1 MYISDNS
8 VSYLILIISSQFFL
22 DVVCTAN
29 VINFKLFWLRS
40 YLATIPLVV
49 KVSLKKLEDDSGWK
63 ILSIRKKILKS
74 RIQFVNVNVFFHFSL
89 TLLLGIIGNLLIL
102 VAILGYKKMKSPT
115 NVFLASLALADLL
128 LCLICIPVKVRNLYM
143 NNLQKM
149 NSY

>member
-1 MYISDNS
+1 M
-8 VSYLILIISSQFFL
+8 
-22 DVVCTAN
+22 
-29 VINFKLFWLRS
+29 
-40 YLATIPLVV
+40 
-49 KVSLKKLEDDSGWK
+49 LKC
-63 ILSIRKKILKS
+63 
-74 RIQFVNVNVFFHFSL
+74 RIQIVNVNVFFHFSL

-149 NSY
+149 NINILAGVPL